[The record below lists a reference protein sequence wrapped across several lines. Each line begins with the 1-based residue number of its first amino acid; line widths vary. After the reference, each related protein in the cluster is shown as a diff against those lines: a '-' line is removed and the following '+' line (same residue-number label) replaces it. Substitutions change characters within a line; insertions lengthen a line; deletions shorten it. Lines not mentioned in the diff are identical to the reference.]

1 MEEEPM
7 PPWAVRIE
15 TKLDFFISRLD
26 DHENRIRMLES
37 HGTTD
42 HGSRLTALEQWKFT
56 LPVSGL
62 IALVSAIAAVIAALG
77 K

>member
-1 MEEEPM
+1 MDEEPM

-15 TKLDFFISRLD
+15 TKLDFFISRQD
-26 DHENRIRMLES
+26 DHENRIRILES
-37 HGTTD
+37 HATAD
-42 HGSRLTALEQWKFT
+42 HGNRLTSLEQWKFT

-62 IALVSAIAAVIAALG
+62 VALISAIAAVIAALG